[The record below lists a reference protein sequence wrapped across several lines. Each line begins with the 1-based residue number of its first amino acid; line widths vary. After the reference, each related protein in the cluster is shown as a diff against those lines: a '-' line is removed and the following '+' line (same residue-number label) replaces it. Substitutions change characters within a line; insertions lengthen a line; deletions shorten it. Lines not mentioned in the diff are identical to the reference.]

1 MFKTNVDFRAAAN
14 EEQLLPDEAD
24 GPRRRTA
31 TLGFSGSGEGLL
43 PDESAGETREG
54 MEDGGGEVVGE
65 NESREDAAAAAENE
79 RVKNE
84 KIRMRA
90 MIARRALLEEQQM
103 RAVMDSQVIF

>member
-1 MFKTNVDFRAAAN
+1 M
-14 EEQLLPDEAD
+14 PDEVGGDTQD
-24 GPRRRTA
+24 G
-31 TLGFSGSGEGLL
+31 LE
-43 PDESAGETREG
+43 E
-54 MEDGGGEVVGE
+54 GGGEVIGE
-65 NESREDAAAAAENE
+65 GESREDAAAAAENE